1 MAHDIKLHLQ
11 VADGHLRLV
20 PRGNLTDL
28 GIRRILR
35 ATEAGLQVF
44 PLVIVDLQESRG
56 IKQGIVTLLQ
66 EGLRQI
72 IAQRKQAFP
81 KDRGKAPGKPS
92 SLLSEA
98 AVATA
103 KDNLAPNR
111 PNPAESQD
119 NRLVRLIWGRTDISL

>member
-56 IKQGIVTLLQ
+56 IKQDIVTLLQ
-66 EGLRQI
+66 EGLRQV
-72 IAQRKQAFP
+72 IAQRKQALP

-98 AVATA
+98 AVVTA
-103 KDNLAPNR
+103 KDNVPPNR
-111 PNPAESQD
+111 PNPAENQD
-119 NRLVRLIWGRTDISL
+119 NRLVRLIWSRADISL